1 MCVYE
6 WLTMAFLTH
15 PYWSQDYEEV
25 IIPLL
30 QRLVFE
36 LKPLEPATP
45 LREKKEMLCVLY
57 MMHAYFRSIFKRKT
71 L

>member
-1 MCVYE
+1 
-6 WLTMAFLTH
+6 MAFLTH

-30 QRLVFE
+30 WRLVFE

-45 LREKKEMLCVLY
+45 LLEKKEMLCVLY
-57 MMHAYFRSIFKRKT
+57 MTHAYFRSIFNSKT